1 MNFKKWLLK
10 EETTMPEDDST
21 PAFWAKIPP
30 EKLYDVIGKVYLDL
44 KKKNPLEEFK
54 QKLNSRDKTVFH
66 GLLSGNVGFEYG
78 KMNKAN
84 NDEYL
89 VSDLTQKSR
98 DYMESKSD
106 YVRIHAKQTG
116 EFDHF
121 SPTLKLILS
130 LDQPHPNYEKKSDGK
145 VNSISTEAPHK
156 IYVNVSFKDEK
167 YMDIFKEL
175 IEYFIKNILFFKAG
189 KFCIDPTRRETFIF
203 YTSPIGETKIPQIR
217 SDVGNILKKYGSKN
231 PDNPIVVG
239 TDSNKDYEETGGYYI
254 ARILSII
261 ALSANLD
268 KKLILDNLNYALEQ
282 GLWTYKRVIT
292 AKTIATHK
300 QFIDFMNSKGI
311 NIKEFAEKVA
321 KADGKTPLKMSETE
335 TSSSSDEKSNE
346 KSIETSSAGK
356 IPLGKV
362 HVQLVGNKLKVQ
374 GSKAMFDVRLEPNQL
389 QQIAS
394 LTKLE
399 NIMGNEPV
407 KPVDYSKGGRS
418 AGIEI
423 KRLGDAEAHISKNAL
438 HLNNIQITLNQNQ
451 IQYILNMLGMDDT
464 AFDQGNTKNS
474 AVKLTAENGKTVKI
488 SNNFFIGKSHFS
500 DVPDFDRFYSE
511 RQFNLM
517 KDPTG
522 SWIIQHD
529 PKATNQT
536 YLNGTPLN
544 QPQKLSSGMKVTVG
558 KSGKCPLTIEI
569 K

>member
-1 MNFKKWLLK
+1 
-10 EETTMPEDDST
+10 
-21 PAFWAKIPP
+21 
-30 EKLYDVIGKVYLDL
+30 
-44 KKKNPLEEFK
+44 
-54 QKLNSRDKTVFH
+54 
-66 GLLSGNVGFEYG
+66 
-78 KMNKAN
+78 
-84 NDEYL
+84 
-89 VSDLTQKSR
+89 
-98 DYMESKSD
+98 
-106 YVRIHAKQTG
+106 
-116 EFDHF
+116 
-121 SPTLKLILS
+121 
-130 LDQPHPNYEKKSDGK
+130 
-145 VNSISTEAPHK
+145 
-156 IYVNVSFKDEK
+156 
-167 YMDIFKEL
+167 
-175 IEYFIKNILFFKAG
+175 
-189 KFCIDPTRRETFIF
+189 
-203 YTSPIGETKIPQIR
+203 
-217 SDVGNILKKYGSKN
+217 
-231 PDNPIVVG
+231 
-239 TDSNKDYEETGGYYI
+239 
-254 ARILSII
+254 
-261 ALSANLD
+261 
-268 KKLILDNLNYALEQ
+268 
-282 GLWTYKRVIT
+282 
-292 AKTIATHK
+292 
-300 QFIDFMNSKGI
+300 MNSKGI

-474 AVKLTAENGKTVKI
+474 AVNLTAENGKTVKI

-500 DVPDFDRFYSE
+500 DAPDFDRFYSE

-517 KDPTG
+517 KDTTG
-522 SWIIQHD
+522 SWTIQHD

-544 QPQKLSSGMKVTVG
+544 QPQKLSSGMEVTVG